1 MVDKSILTP
10 VSLWKDFVVERS
22 FMESCISSFCF
33 DGVETKNVYIS
44 GRTIGDSQVRIYC
57 TVACPQNLAVKNF
70 VIIVGDP
77 SESINF
83 ELIKIF
89 VNMGYGVLMPDLR
102 GNDGVS
108 EGNFTRYPQEIRY
121 ADYVFSQN
129 DRYNVKDSVKNTCWY
144 EWACVVRS
152 TIVYA
157 KSELNAVS
165 IALVGVK
172 EGADVCWMS
181 LTENVDCFVDFFG
194 AGWTAYKDIADR
206 DNALLSSGKRMFVAG
221 IDAES
226 YAPYCNCPVI
236 YFTATNSKDF
246 SCEEC
251 SETVLRT
258 KGDKFFVFSAGQ
270 ALYLSKQS
278 IFSCETFLKK
288 YLKGDNVFMP
298 EVSPS
303 LEIVLKDGVV
313 RFDFM
318 TSELERVES
327 FKLNISSGESDAYKK
342 NWVLIYEGKD
352 TSFAVNEKDFSD
364 NVTAFLSVRYE
375 GGAEFCSPIT
385 TKKIGNHPKKLMAP
399 LFTGNK
405 NDNTFISRAIE
416 SEVVAGLFYGD
427 EGVVI
432 SEGPFGIKGAYSKNG
447 LVSYKITEY
456 GNLLE
461 NFNDIKFDLYC
472 PSFVD
477 FIVGIFCDEN
487 GKEVHYKY
495 NIKIKGAKVWQNF
508 CISFDDFKSDS
519 GKSIKDNSTIY
530 AFSFYSSGK
539 FIVNNVLVY

>member
-1 MVDKSILTP
+1 
-10 VSLWKDFVVERS
+10 
-22 FMESCISSFCF
+22 MESCISSFCF

-44 GRTIGDSQVRIYC
+44 GRKVGDSQVRIYC
-57 TVACPQNLAVKNF
+57 TVACPQNFSVRNF

-77 SESINF
+77 SERINF

-181 LTENVDCFVDFFG
+181 LSENVDCFVDFFG

-206 DNALLSSGKRMFVAG
+206 DNALLSNEKRMFVAG

-226 YAPYCNCPVI
+226 YAPYCNYPVI

-246 SCEEC
+246 PCEEC

-298 EVSPS
+298 EVSPL
-303 LEIVLKDGVV
+303 LEIVLKDGVI
-313 RFDFM
+313 RFDFI
-318 TSELERVES
+318 TSDLERVES
-327 FKLNISSGESDAYKK
+327 FKLNISSCESDAYKK

-352 TSFAVNEKDFSD
+352 TSFAVNEKEFSD
-364 NVTAFLSVRYE
+364 NVTAFLTVRYE

-385 TKKIGNHPKKLMAP
+385 TKKIGNHPKKLMVP

-472 PSFVD
+472 SSFVE